1 MNEVA
6 SYLPKIWFAKKV
18 FVLILENQRQT
29 GKTMH
34 LWLPK
39 PMIGLVQCL
48 VRVKKFVREC
58 NLILN

>member
-18 FVLILENQRQT
+18 FVLILENQSQT

-39 PMIGLVQCL
+39 PIIGV
-48 VRVKKFVREC
+48 V
-58 NLILN
+58 